1 MRIGYEAKRLFQ
13 NLSGLGNY
21 SRNTINLLARYY
33 PGNKYLL
40 FTPRR
45 SDLFA
50 IPEEVETI
58 SPLSKFSKR
67 FGTHWRIFEIAKIAK
82 KNKVDL
88 FHGLSHVLPFWL
100 GSSGIPTVLT
110 IHDVIY
116 MRFPDFYKKIDI
128 RLYKFHTKGGC
139 RRATRILAIS
149 HQTKEDL
156 VHFFNIDP
164 EKIVVIHQSC
174 DKRFYE
180 RVSDEQKE
188 IVRQRFRLP
197 EKFILSVGTIES
209 RKNQLA
215 ILKGVVEEKLAVPV
229 VLLGKPT
236 EYKQALDE
244 FIVEAGIRSQLIFLH
259 GTNMEELQAIYQM
272 AEVMVYPSFFE
283 GFGLPVLEAQAS
295 GCPVITS
302 DISSMPE
309 AGGDGAL
316 YIDPHNSA
324 EIGAAIRKVLMNE
337 EIRKELIRRG
347 TENAAL
353 FSEQIVAEK
362 LMNLY
367 QSLVRQ
373 K

>member
-1 MRIGYEAKRLFQ
+1 MIIGFEAKRLFQ

-21 SRNTINLLARYY
+21 SRNTVNLLSRYF
-33 PGNKYLL
+33 PGNKYVL
-40 FTPRR
+40 FTPKR
-45 SDLFA
+45 SELFQ
-50 IPEEVETI
+50 PKDQVEII
-58 SPLSKFSKR
+58 SPISRFCKR

-82 KNKVDL
+82 KKRVDL

-100 GSSGIPTVLT
+100 GSYGIPTVLT

-116 MRFPDFYKKIDI
+116 MRFPDFYKNIDI
-128 RLYKFHTKGGC
+128 RLYKFHTRSGC

-156 VHFFNIDP
+156 IHFFNINPD
-164 EKIVVIHQSC
+164 KIVVIHQSC

-180 RVSDEQKE
+180 RVTTEQKE
-188 IVRQRFRLP
+188 LVRQRYHLP
-197 EKFILSVGTIES
+197 ERFILSVGTIES

-215 ILKGVVEEKLAVPV
+215 ILKGIVEEKLDVPV

-236 EYKQALDE
+236 EYKQLLDE

-259 GTNMEELQAIYQM
+259 GTNMEELQTIYQL

-309 AGGDGAL
+309 AGGDGAI
-316 YIDPHNSA
+316 YIDPYNSA
-324 EIGAAIRKVLMNE
+324 EIGAAMRRVLSDEKMRE
-337 EIRKELIRRG
+337 ELIQKG
-347 TENAAL
+347 TANASL
-353 FSEQIVAEK
+353 FSEQLVGEK

-367 QSLVRQ
+367 QSLVN
-373 K
+373 KT

>member
-1 MRIGYEAKRLFQ
+1 MIIGYEAKRLFQ

-21 SRNTINLLARYY
+21 SRNTLNLLARYY
-33 PGNKYLL
+33 PGNRYLL
-40 FTPRR
+40 YTPRR
-45 SDLFA
+45 SELFE
-50 IPEEVETI
+50 PPKQVEII
-58 SPLSKFSKR
+58 SPVSKFSKR
-67 FGTHWRIFEIAKIAK
+67 FWTHWRIFEIAKIAK

-100 GSSGIPTVLT
+100 GSAGIPTVLT

-116 MRFPDFYKKIDI
+116 MRFPEFYKKIDI
-128 RLYKFHTKGGC
+128 RLYKFHTAGGC

-149 HQTKEDL
+149 HQTKEYL
-156 VHFFNIDP
+156 IHFFNVDP

-180 RVSDEQKE
+180 RLAEEQKGL
-188 IVRQRFRLP
+188 VRQKYRLP

-209 RKNQLA
+209 RKNQLS
-215 ILKGVVEEKLAVPV
+215 ILKGVVEANIKLPV

-236 EYKQALDE
+236 EYKLQLDE

-259 GTNMEELQAIYQM
+259 GTNMEELQAIYQL

-309 AGGDGAL
+309 AGGDGAI
-316 YIDPHNSA
+316 YIDPHNFSA
-324 EIGAAIRKVLMNE
+324 IGTAIHNLLTDEKLRDD
-337 EIRKELIRRG
+337 LIQKG
-347 TENAAL
+347 TANAAL
-353 FSEQIVAEK
+353 FSEEIVADK
-362 LMNLY
+362 LMALY
-367 QSLVRQ
+367 QSLVHP

>member
-1 MRIGYEAKRLFQ
+1 MIIGYEAKRLFQ

-21 SRNTINLLARYY
+21 SRNTVNLLTRFY
-33 PGNKYLL
+33 PWNSYLL
-40 FTPRR
+40 FTPKR
-45 SDLFA
+45 SELFVP
-50 IPEEVETI
+50 PEQVEII
-58 SPLSKFSKR
+58 SPVSKFSKR

-82 KNKVDL
+82 KKRVDL
-88 FHGLSHVLPFWL
+88 FHGLSHVLPFWM
-100 GSSGIPTVLT
+100 GRSGIPTVLT

-128 RLYKFHTKGGC
+128 RLYKFHTIGGC
-139 RRATRILAIS
+139 RRATKILAIS

-156 VHFFNIDP
+156 IHFFNINPD
-164 EKIVVIHQSC
+164 KIVVIHQSC
-174 DKRFYE
+174 DKLFYE
-180 RVSDEQKE
+180 RVTEEQKE
-188 IVRQRFRLP
+188 LVRQRYNLP
-197 EKFILSVGTIES
+197 GKFILCVGTIES

-215 ILKGVVEEKLAVPV
+215 ILKGVVEEKLDVPV

-236 EYKQALDE
+236 EYKQVLDE

-309 AGGDGAL
+309 AGGEGAL
-316 YIDPHNSA
+316 YIDPYNNT
-324 EIGAAIRKVLMNE
+324 EIGATIRKVLKND
-337 EIRKELIRRG
+337 EIRKELVQKG
-347 TENAAL
+347 AENAAL

-362 LMNLY
+362 LMSLY
-367 QSLVRQ
+367 QSLVTQ